1 MNTDIEK
8 LWQKVKTQ
16 RDELRVQ
23 SHLGRAE
30 FKDEWGELEKKWE
43 SAEQN
48 LKQVQGDAKET
59 TDEWLA
65 SAKVVMEEL
74 SSAYD
79 RIKGRLGD

>member
-1 MNTDIEK
+1 MNEDFEK

-23 SHLGRAE
+23 SRLAQAE
-30 FKDEWGELEKKWE
+30 LKDEWQELEKKWD
-43 SAEQN
+43 SAEKN
-48 LKQVQGDAKET
+48 LKQVQEEAKET
-59 TDEWLA
+59 GDELVA

-79 RIKGRLGD
+79 RIKGRLSD